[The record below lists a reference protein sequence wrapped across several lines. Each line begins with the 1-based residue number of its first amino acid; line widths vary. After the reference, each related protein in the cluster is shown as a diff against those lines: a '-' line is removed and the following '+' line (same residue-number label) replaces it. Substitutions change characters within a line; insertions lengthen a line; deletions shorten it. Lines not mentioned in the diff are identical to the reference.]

1 MYFLYT
7 VVRVLSTV
15 QKDYLWNDLMV
26 SPGTLKSAQ
35 PLTDSTKYN
44 KQHNIIDKWQLSQ
57 HKQYVFQSTN
67 K

>member
-1 MYFLYT
+1 
-7 VVRVLSTV
+7 
-15 QKDYLWNDLMV
+15 MV